1 MEIKTSMAE
10 KYKSIDGQEHSVY
23 LLSNVLKSLSQLI
36 EKETPKNL
44 YIKAEIAEMNVYSN
58 GHCYLNL
65 VEKKA
70 GRKVADIK
78 GTIWA
83 YRFQGIKSRFK
94 QVDVE
99 FVAGNEYLFVASI
112 KYHETYGLSLDIG
125 DVLPEYSLGEMAK
138 ARQETIKRL
147 TEQGLMDKN
156 KTTKLALLPKNI
168 AMISVQTSKGYNDF
182 MSELNSSAAP
192 YTNTIQVKLFT
203 SLLQGEGAVKQMI
216 ARINEISVMKDK
228 FDAIVILRGGGG
240 ETGLSTAFDNYDL
253 AYAVATC
260 PLPVVAGIGHSTNKT
275 VVDMVAYHSAITPT
289 ATAKFFLDK
298 YEVFEE
304 NLRIYTQN
312 ILSAVSYRIN
322 NKHKQLQLLSGR
334 LHFNVRNHT
343 ERMRHQL
350 GNLSRQI
357 QFSVNTLFQKQK
369 NEIQLFNEKIRLLD
383 PINVLKKGFSITMK
397 DGKIITKASLLKK
410 GDKLTTKFAEG
421 NVESRI
427 E

>member
-1 MEIKTSMAE
+1 
-10 KYKSIDGQEHSVY
+10 
-23 LLSNVLKSLSQLI
+23 LSQLI

-78 GTIWA
+78 ATIWA
-83 YRFQGIKSRFK
+83 YRFHGVKSRFK
-94 QVDVE
+94 QAGVE

-112 KYHETYGLSLDIG
+112 KYHETYGLSLDIN
-125 DVLPEYSLGEMAK
+125 DVLPEYSLGDMAK
-138 ARQETIKRL
+138 ARQEAIKKL
-147 TEQGLMDKN
+147 AEKFLMEKN

-168 AMISVQTSKGYNDF
+168 AMISVETSKGYNDF
-182 MSELNSSAAP
+182 MSELNNSAVP
-192 YTNTIQVKLFT
+192 YTNTIRVELFT

-216 ARINEISVMKDK
+216 ARINEISVIKDK

-253 AYAVATC
+253 AYSVATC
-260 PLPVVAGIGHSTNKT
+260 PLPVIAGIGHSTNQT

-289 ATAKFFLDK
+289 ATAKFFLEK
-298 YEVFEE
+298 YEVFGE
-304 NLRIYTQN
+304 NLRIYSQN
-312 ILSAVSYRIN
+312 ILNAVSYKIN
-322 NKHKQLQLLSGR
+322 NERKRLQLLSGR
-334 LHFNVRNHT
+334 LHFNVKNHT
-343 ERMRHQL
+343 EKINHQL
-350 GNLSRQI
+350 DNLSNHI
-357 QFSVNTLFQKQK
+357 KFSVNTLFQRQK
-369 NEIQLFNEKIRLLD
+369 NEMQLFNEKIKLLD

-397 DGKIITKASLLKK
+397 DGKIITKASQLKK
-410 GDKLTTKFAEG
+410 GDTFMTKFAEG
-421 NVESRI
+421 NVESRV